1 MSKKIV
7 KKTEKEQRYTF
18 EKKKMGNMYINA
30 YFIKNFYKDVP
41 IPIFCG
47 IMESV
52 KAVRFA
58 ELLWKPCQA
67 AMQICKSTVRLGKA

>member
-7 KKTEKEQRYTF
+7 KKTEKERRYTF

-47 IMESV
+47 IMEY
-52 KAVRFA
+52 K
-58 ELLWKPCQA
+58 EL
-67 AMQICKSTVRLGKA
+67 